1 MLRLERKKHAL
12 FGCLKSSAVPK
23 TPSLH
28 MERNE
33 TLGAEHRTSTF
44 PASFVTK
51 PVVTQGINRYQ
62 MKDSDVVFQQI
73 PLALVYSSGID
84 TTASQ
89 SQAFFEI
96 LKNAGN

>member
-1 MLRLERKKHAL
+1 M
-12 FGCLKSSAVPK
+12 FGCLQSNALPK
-23 TPSLH
+23 TPSLQ

-33 TLGAEHRTSTF
+33 PWGAEHRTSTF

-73 PLALVYSSGID
+73 PLALVYSSGGID